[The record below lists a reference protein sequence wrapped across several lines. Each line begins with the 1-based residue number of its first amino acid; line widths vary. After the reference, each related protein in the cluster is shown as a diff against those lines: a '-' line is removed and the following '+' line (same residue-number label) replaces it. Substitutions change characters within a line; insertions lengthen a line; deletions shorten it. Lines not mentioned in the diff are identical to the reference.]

1 MPNTASRGLLFLVV
15 GPGGAGKDTLM
26 QAVIDRLHE
35 DAAHALL
42 PVVTAT
48 TRPMRQGETDG
59 VSYHFL
65 TRERFRQMIED
76 DDLFEHVEV
85 TSGDYYGTP
94 RASIE
99 PLLAE
104 GRNLILDIDVYGTKS
119 LRQFYPEDSV
129 TIFITVP
136 GSSDEE
142 RLAVLRQ
149 RMEKRGD
156 MDAAR
161 IEARLQR
168 AKDIELP
175 FADACDYVIVNDDRQ
190 RAEQALYDLVLECMT
205 TRLSQTPRTS
215 I

>member
-1 MPNTASRGLLFLVV
+1 MTITPSAAPRGLLFLIV

-26 QAVIDRLHE
+26 QAVIDRLHD
-35 DAAHALL
+35 DAHHALL

-65 TRERFRQMIED
+65 SRERFRQMID
-76 DDLFEHVEV
+76 DDELFEHVEV

-104 GRNLILDIDVYGTKS
+104 GRNLILDIDVYGTKA
-119 LRQFYPEDSV
+119 LRQFYPQDSV

-136 GSSDEE
+136 GKDDEE
-142 RLAVLRQ
+142 RLALLRQ

-156 MDAAR
+156 MDPAR
-161 IEARLQR
+161 VEARLQR

-175 FADACDYVIVNDDRQ
+175 FAEACDYVIVNDDRQ
-190 RAEQALYDLVLECMT
+190 RAEQALYDLVVERMAA
-205 TRLSQTPRTS
+205 RLHQTP
-215 I
+215 

>member
-1 MPNTASRGLLFLVV
+1 
-15 GPGGAGKDTLM
+15 M
-26 QAVIDRLHE
+26 QAVIERLH
-35 DAAHALL
+35 DDPQHALL

-59 VSYHFL
+59 VNYHFIS
-65 TRERFRQMIED
+65 RERFRQMID
-76 DDLFEHVEV
+76 DDELFEHVEV

-104 GRNLILDIDVYGTKS
+104 GRNLILDIDVFGTKA
-119 LRQFYPEDSV
+119 LRQFYPQDSV

-136 GSSDEE
+136 GSGDEE
-142 RLAVLRQ
+142 RLALLRQ

-161 IEARLQR
+161 VEARLQR
-168 AKDIELP
+168 AKEIELP
-175 FADACDYVIVNDDRQ
+175 FADSCDYVIVNDDRQ
-190 RAEQALYDLVLECMT
+190 RAEQALYDLVMERMT
-205 TRLSQTPRTS
+205 ARLHQTL
-215 I
+215 